1 MFIVSN
7 VRNIEVHQ
15 TSFVGKHEND
25 VTLILNCVILLMPG
39 DLPLCIYQD
48 HNFMVHLNCTAM
60 KNSLFVLA
68 IILVIAWIIGFYST
82 NIGDIIHILLVMAVI
97 ALVVRV
103 VKDDD
108 LLERIKLKLK

>member
-15 TSFVGKHEND
+15 TSFVGKHVND
-25 VTLILNCVILLMPG
+25 VTLILNCVMLLMPG

-82 NIGDIIHILLVMAVI
+82 STGSIIHILLVMAVI
-97 ALVVRV
+97 AVIL
-103 VKDDD
+103 
-108 LLERIKLKLK
+108 RIQQGGKIA